1 MSKDQKVVILSE
13 ERYEFLSSLEND
25 FEEKIEERLFPYKE
39 QFKRNEEF
47 ILKAGELLLENKRLK
62 LEIEELKKKYPCTK
76 HISSQKEQ

>member
-39 QFKRNEEF
+39 QFKRNGEF

-62 LEIEELKKKYPCTK
+62 LEIEELKKK
-76 HISSQKEQ
+76 